1 MSNEIL
7 ITGAAGFVGQ
17 ALVSALLKANPAT
30 TLVVTDVVEPPVPA
44 DVADESSRITSLRAD
59 LTDPA
64 AIGSLLSRR
73 FAAVYLLH
81 GLMSGGAE
89 ANLDLGLKVNLDS
102 VRAVLDH
109 LRRSHPGTTVVFT
122 SSCAVYGP
130 RQPVVESETVP
141 RPKTSYGTEKLV
153 VELLVEDYSRRGLV
167 DGRIVRLPTV
177 TVRPGAPSAAASSF
191 ASGIVRE
198 SLRGVKNVLP
208 VGRDLELWVCS
219 PATVVR
225 NLVRVKDVPKEHFGD
240 SRVVNL
246 PGITVT
252 VQEILDAVEKVGGK
266 EALAQIQEKSDPAVL
281 AIVNTWPARFD
292 VSRAYSL
299 GLEPDGPI
307 LEAVEAFAKTLKA

>member
-1 MSNEIL
+1 MSNDIL
-7 ITGAAGFVGQ
+7 VTGAAGFVGQ
-17 ALVSALLKANPAT
+17 ALVSALIKANPAT
-30 TLVVTDVVEPPVPA
+30 TLTATDVIEPPIPT
-44 DVADESSRITSLRAD
+44 DVAEASSRINSLKAD
-59 LTDPA
+59 LTDPQA
-64 AIGSLLSRR
+64 VSSLLSKQ
-73 FAAVYLLH
+73 FGAVYLLH

-89 ANLDLGLKVNLDS
+89 ANLDLGLKINLDS
-102 VRAVLDH
+102 VRSVLDH
-109 LRRSHPGTTVVFT
+109 LRKNYPGTTVVFT

-130 RQPVVESETVP
+130 RQPVIESETVP
-141 RPKTSYGTEKLV
+141 KPKTSYGTEKLM
-153 VELLVEDYSRRGLV
+153 VELLLEDYSRRGLI

-198 SLRGVKNVLP
+198 SLKGIKNILP
-208 VGRDLELWVCS
+208 VSRDLEVWVCS
-219 PATVVR
+219 PATVVK
-225 NLVRVKDVPKEHFGD
+225 NLIKIKDVPKEKFGD

-266 EALAQIQEKSDPAVL
+266 EALAQVEEKSDPAIL
-281 AIVNTWPARFD
+281 AIVSTWAARFD
-292 VSRAYSL
+292 VSRAYGL

>member
-1 MSNEIL
+1 MSDEIL
-7 ITGAAGFVGQ
+7 VTGAAGFVGQ
-17 ALVSALLKANPAT
+17 ALVSALVNANPST
-30 TLVVTDVVEPPVPA
+30 KLTITDVIEPPVPA
-44 DVADESSRITSLRAD
+44 DVAGESGRIASLQAD
-59 LTDPA
+59 LTSPPA
-64 AIGSLLSRR
+64 VSSLLARR

-89 ANLDLGLKVNLDS
+89 ADLDLGLKVNLDS

-109 LRRSHPGTTVVFT
+109 LRAHHPGTTVVFT

-141 RPKTSYGTEKLV
+141 RPRTSYGTEKLV
-153 VELLVEDYSRRGLV
+153 VELLVEDYSRRGLL
-167 DGRIVRLPTV
+167 DGRVVRLPTV

-198 SLRGVKNVLP
+198 TLKGVRNVLP
-208 VGRDLELWVCS
+208 VGRDLEIWVCS
-219 PATVVR
+219 PKTVVA
-225 NLVRVKDVPKEHFGD
+225 NLVRVKDVPGDRFGD

-246 PGITVT
+246 PGVTVT

-266 EALAQIQEKSDPAVL
+266 DALSLIEEKRDPAVL
-281 AIVNTWPARFD
+281 AIVDTWPARFD

>member
-7 ITGAAGFVGQ
+7 VTGAAGFVGQ
-17 ALVSALLKANPAT
+17 ALVSALIKSDPSAT
-30 TLVVTDVVEPPVPA
+30 LTITDVIEPPIPA
-44 DVADESSRITSLRAD
+44 DVAGESSKINALKAD
-59 LTDPA
+59 LTDSA
-64 AIGSLLSRR
+64 AVSSLLSKQ
-73 FAAVYLLH
+73 FSAVYLLH

-109 LRRSHPGTTVVFT
+109 LRNHYPGTTVVFT

-130 RQPVVESETVP
+130 RQPVIESETVP
-141 RPKTSYGTEKLV
+141 KPRTSYGTEKLII
-153 VELLVEDYSRRGLV
+153 ELLVEDFSRRGLI

-198 SLRGVKNVLP
+198 TLKGIKNVLP
-208 VGRDLELWVCS
+208 VSRDLEVWVCS
-219 PATVVR
+219 PATVVK
-225 NLVRVKDVPKEHFGD
+225 NLVKVKDVPKEKFGE

-266 EALAQIQEKSDPAVL
+266 ESLALIEEKKDAAIL
-281 AIVNTWPARFD
+281 AIVETWAARFD
-292 VSRAYSL
+292 VSRAYGL
-299 GLEPDGPI
+299 GLEPDGTI
-307 LEAVEAFAKTLKA
+307 LEAVEAFAKTLQA

>member
-1 MSNEIL
+1 MSEIL

-17 ALVSALLKANPAT
+17 ALVSALVNANPSNQLT
-30 TLVVTDVVEPPVPA
+30 ITDVVEPAVPA
-44 DVADESSRITSLRAD
+44 DLTAQSSRITPRKDD

-64 AIGSLLSRR
+64 SVASLLSSRP

-89 ANLDLGLKVNLDS
+89 ADLDLGLRVNLDS

-109 LRRSHPGTTVVFT
+109 LRKNSPGTTVVFT

-130 RQPVVESETVP
+130 RQPVIESETVP
-141 RPKTSYGTEKLV
+141 KPRTSYGTEKLII
-153 VELLVEDYSRRGLV
+153 ELLLEDYSRRGLL

-198 SLRGVKNVLP
+198 TLKGIKNVLP
-208 VGRDLELWVCS
+208 VSRDLEVWVCS
-219 PATVVR
+219 PKTVVN
-225 NLVRVKDVPKEHFGD
+225 NLVKIKDVPKEKFGE
-240 SRVVNL
+240 SRIVNL

-266 EALAQIQEKSDPAVL
+266 QALSLIEEKRDPKVL
-281 AIVNTWPARFD
+281 AIVETWAARFD
-292 VSRAYSL
+292 VSRAYGL
-299 GLEPDGPI
+299 GLEPDGSI